1 MKDDFEESLEFMIA
15 MDEVDY
21 QYYSDEEERKRNE
34 LLKYI
39 KGKTLSEAKELVFV
53 IRNEMP
59 FNGHR
64 KLH

>member
-1 MKDDFEESLEFMIA
+1 MEDECEESLEFMIA
-15 MDEVDY
+15 MDEIDY
-21 QYYSDEEERKRNE
+21 QYYSGEEDRKRNE
-34 LLKYI
+34 LLKCI
-39 KGKTLSEAKELVFV
+39 KGKTLSQAKELVFV